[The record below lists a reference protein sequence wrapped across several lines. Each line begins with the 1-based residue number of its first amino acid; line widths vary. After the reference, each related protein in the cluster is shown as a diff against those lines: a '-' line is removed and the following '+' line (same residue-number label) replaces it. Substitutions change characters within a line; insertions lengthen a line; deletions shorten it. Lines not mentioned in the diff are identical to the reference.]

1 MKTTVIGY
9 AKKNQSFIIAMIPI
23 YVAAKS
29 LCKILS
35 MKEWTKNF
43 NDYFPGLDIPWP
55 PLDWHTQSWQSQ
67 CWSCP
72 SRSILWLSCLPSEY
86 RRDQSCIGLATFL
99 PKIHKAEQ
107 NSLKTWNIPVTVFS
121 FLFNIIFKNCINFNL
136 IILLLQ
142 F

>member
-9 AKKNQSFIIAMIPI
+9 AKKNQPFIIAMIPI
-23 YVAAKS
+23 YVSAKT
-29 LCKILS
+29 LCKIW
-35 MKEWTKNF
+35 MKKEFK
-43 NDYFPGLDIPWP
+43 DYFLGLDIPWP

-67 CWSCP
+67 CWSCL
-72 SRSILWLSCLPSEY
+72 SRSILWLSCVPLEY
-86 RRDQSCIGLATFL
+86 RRDQSCTGPATFL

-107 NSLKTWNIPVTVFS
+107 NSLKTWNLTVFS
-121 FLFNIIFKNCINFNL
+121 FFLNIIFKNCINFNL